1 MGDIYIE
8 GVCRIEFSKIESNFL
23 DPHYSR
29 ELTISI
35 DSGQVLHLVL
45 SSHDRDVLE
54 VIDCESYPSM
64 EGLNDGK

>member
-1 MGDIYIE
+1 MGDIYVE
-8 GVCRIEFSKIESNFL
+8 GVCKIKLSKIKSNLL
-23 DPHYSR
+23 DPHHSR

-35 DSGQVLHLVL
+35 DSGSVLHMVL

-54 VIDCESYPSM
+54 VIDCESYPSV